1 MMKLFVVA
9 VTVLALAA
17 PTAAIDEECK
27 ACKAI
32 GVSNQPT
39 NPPRPAPIE
48 TRRVRAVPNSNT
60 LAFIPATPKLQNR
73 VAWDVGVLN
82 L

>member
-1 MMKLFVVA
+1 MMKLIVVA
-9 VTVLALAA
+9 VAVLALAA

-32 GVSNQPT
+32 GVSSNQPT
-39 NPPRPAPIE
+39 TPPRPAPP
-48 TRRVRAVPNSNT
+48 RPKRAICVPFRT
-60 LAFIPATPKLQNR
+60 ATPLAIIPVFRKCLSH
-73 VAWDVGVLN
+73 VGVLN

>member
-1 MMKLFVVA
+1 MMKLIVVA
-9 VTVLALAA
+9 VAVLALAA

-60 LAFIPATPKLQNR
+60 PCHYSGFPKML
-73 VAWDVGVLN
+73 VACRGVKLVKC
-82 L
+82 